1 MILRVLDKL
10 RPSAL
15 EQYEWSALQNLNRY
29 VGVTVFVF
37 ICLLIDCNN
46 FFYKFLVWIPPNH
59 DLLKY
64 RLLLWGFVAIAT
76 SKEWYEYVSNPYC
89 KRLGPFGWLTF
100 YVSLIE
106 LSSVYKFAVETN
118 SFTAPFPNWIWYCW
132 YAIGIMYAWGF
143 YVAFKNG

>member
-1 MILRVLDKL
+1 M
-10 RPSAL
+10 
-15 EQYEWSALQNLNRY
+15 
-29 VGVTVFVF
+29 FVV

-64 RLLLWGFVAIAT
+64 RLMLWGFVAIAT
-76 SKEWYEYVSNPYC
+76 SKEWYEYVSNPCC
-89 KRLGPFGWLTF
+89 KRLGPFAWLTF

-118 SFTAPFPNWIWYCW
+118 SF
-132 YAIGIMYAWGF
+132 
-143 YVAFKNG
+143 

>member
-1 MILRVLDKL
+1 ML

-29 VGVTVFVF
+29 IGVTVFVV

-89 KRLGPFGWLTF
+89 KILGPFAWLTF

-118 SFTAPFPNWIWYCW
+118 SFTDPFPAWIWYCW
-132 YAIGIMYAWGF
+132 YTVGILYSWGF
-143 YVAFKNG
+143 YVAFRNGQKQK